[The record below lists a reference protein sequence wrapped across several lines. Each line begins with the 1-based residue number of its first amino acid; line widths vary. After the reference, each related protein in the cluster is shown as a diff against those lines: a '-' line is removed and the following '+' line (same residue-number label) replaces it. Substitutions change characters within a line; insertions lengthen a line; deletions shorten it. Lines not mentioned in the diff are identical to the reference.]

1 MSECWESGNS
11 ANRTRSTEVED
22 KVVNTGVQD
31 RNIGNENCEER
42 GLGGWEYE
50 KQTNDERLIG
60 FEDNSKV
67 GGERGTAVVE

>member
-1 MSECWESGNS
+1 MRIVKNVDWVVG
-11 ANRTRSTEVED
+11 ST
-22 KVVNTGVQD
+22 K
-31 RNIGNENCEER
+31 
-42 GLGGWEYE
+42 